1 MFLKICTLNY
11 FYQALKIDEYD
22 THRETSCSVEDV
34 FYIVQ
39 KSADRIISISNTD
52 VISILLKIIGRILNK
67 EYIQYFLKNIQG
79 IFNSSDHKELNVAM
93 VNIVIIITILHGY

>member
-1 MFLKICTLNY
+1 
-11 FYQALKIDEYD
+11 LKIDEYD

-67 EYIQYFLKNIQG
+67 EFIQYFLKNIQG
-79 IFNSSDHKELNVAM
+79 IFNSSDHKDLNVVM
-93 VNIVIIITILHGY
+93 VNNLKETMFYFFFFFFFFFFFLL